1 MAAGQLLNQSGREN
15 SSTQEPPRQL
25 RTGKFCSFAQEQ
37 LHGEKEIPHNVL
49 VPSQDPSAPNPFRH
63 RWAWINPAGSS
74 TPTMGLDI
82 TPHIPWSCS
91 PAGMAESPPAAPR
104 GFLGVNPSPH
114 PATEIHCLLQFS
126 RKKLNCSAG
135 ERKGKPDTFPSSNT
149 TLEENQLKSKEP
161 LPRVPRLPLLQP
173 GGFGAGAPGLGP
185 SCVQPWPLQ
194 RHPTTPREATFGHLT
209 TMGITGWGHAE

>member
-63 RWAWINPAGSS
+63 CWAWINPAGSS

-114 PATEIHCLLQFS
+114 PATEIHCLLQF
-126 RKKLNCSAG
+126 RQKKLNCSAG
-135 ERKGKPDTFPSSNT
+135 ERKGKADTFPSSNT

-161 LPRVPRLPLLQP
+161 LPRVPRPPLLQP
-173 GGFGAGAPGLGP
+173 RGFGAGAPAWDPPACSHGP
-185 SCVQPWPLQ
+185 SSSIPQLPGKL
-194 RHPTTPREATFGHLT
+194 RL
-209 TMGITGWGHAE
+209 GI